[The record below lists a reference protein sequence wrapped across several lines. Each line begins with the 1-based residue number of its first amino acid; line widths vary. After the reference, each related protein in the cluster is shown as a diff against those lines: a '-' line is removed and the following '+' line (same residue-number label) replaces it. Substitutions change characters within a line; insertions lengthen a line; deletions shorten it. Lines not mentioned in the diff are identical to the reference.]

1 MDECLPAKI
10 EFCTSEHK
18 NPDMPGSSLLEQ
30 KLHRAWPP
38 EVWRD
43 VTVVVAI
50 SGGPDSV
57 ALLRGLTSA
66 AGQGDG
72 QLVAAHFNH
81 GLRGEQSQADEA
93 FVVELCGSL
102 GIRCETGRAERGDGE
117 KRRGGEGDAADA
129 EWEAAVASQGQAV
142 RGHDEAGLRAARYQ
156 FLCAVARQVGSRYV
170 ATGHT
175 ADDQAETV
183 LHRFLRGTGIGGLA
197 GMRRCR
203 QLIPGVSL
211 VRPLLSVSR
220 REVLDYL
227 AAIGQSY
234 REDRSNAELR
244 YTRNRI
250 RHELLPHLA
259 GTYNPGVVDAITRL
273 ATLADEVQEIVAGL
287 VDDLAARCITVA
299 RPGEVTVD
307 GAVLAT
313 VPRYLVRELLMA
325 TWRRQGWALQSM
337 GFERWEELAELALGS
352 QPPAEV
358 WKKVFPGPICA
369 ERAGCT
375 LRLLASSGLGNR
387 RCSG

>member
-1 MDECLPAKI
+1 
-10 EFCTSEHK
+10 
-18 NPDMPGSSLLEQ
+18 MPGSSLLEQ

-93 FVVELCGSL
+93 FVVELCGRL
-102 GIRCETGRAERGDGE
+102 GIRCETGRADSEEGENGGTGDGE

-129 EWEAAVASQGQAV
+129 DWEAAVESQGQTV

-156 FLCAVARQVGSRYV
+156 FLCAVARQVGARYV

-183 LHRFLRGTGIGGLA
+183 LHRFVRGTGIGGLA

-227 AAIGQSY
+227 AAVGQSY

-259 GTYNPGVVDAITRL
+259 GKYNPNVVDAITRL
-273 ATLADEVQEIVAGL
+273 ATLAGEVQEIVASL

-375 LRLLASSGLGNR
+375 LRLLASNGLGNR